1 MLQWSLSF
9 NVRTLFLLVGL
20 YPKLGQDPGIKN
32 DRISCSTACGTAH
45 IRLHIREADMR
56 RPLRISARGDT
67 QLIVHFL
74 KREREPK

>member
-1 MLQWSLSF
+1 MLPR
-9 NVRTLFLLVGL
+9 RTCANHESVHDVLA
-20 YPKLGQDPGIKN
+20 QCMSPGIKN

>member
-1 MLQWSLSF
+1 MHNSSIGF
-9 NVRTLFLLVGL
+9 APVA
-20 YPKLGQDPGIKN
+20 GIKN

-45 IRLHIREADMR
+45 IRLHFREADMR

>member
-1 MLQWSLSF
+1 MIQNSAERS
-9 NVRTLFLLVGL
+9 TIA
-20 YPKLGQDPGIKN
+20 GIKN
-32 DRISCSTACGTAH
+32 DRIFCSTACGTAH

-74 KREREPK
+74 KREQEPR

>member
-1 MLQWSLSF
+1 MMTADKS
-9 NVRTLFLLVGL
+9 RTRLDEWLAIIWA
-20 YPKLGQDPGIKN
+20 GIKN